1 MNQLHSVEA
10 QQSSDLVL
18 QLQLAVSVTMHLLH
32 MVWELGLRNVITT
45 CHYGS
50 DIQYMMQ
57 HEMT

>member
-32 MVWELGLRNVITT
+32 MVWELGLGNVITT
-45 CHYGS
+45 CHYRS

-57 HEMT
+57 YMK